1 MLTFEYSVVC
11 TVHCI
16 LNYLNTLKLFVH
28 VYFLL
33 VGLIAQDFH
42 YKVSLILLSLG
53 EKFPQYCEQ
62 VHYTVQHFNICIST
76 EHTVLARSYCH
87 HSMLSQSNL
96 RTGLTGSLNRIN

>member
-1 MLTFEYSVVC
+1 MYC
-11 TVHCI
+11 TLYI
-16 LNYLNTLKLFVH
+16 KLFK
-28 VYFLL
+28 YFKIICTCISLL

-62 VHYTVQHFNICIST
+62 VHYTVQHFTLCIST
-76 EHTVLARSYCH
+76 EHTVLAKSYCH

-96 RTGLTGSLNRIN
+96 RTGLTGPLNGIN